1 MLSLSVFIDIGIS
14 KFLYWIWKC
23 PAFGDLSIW
32 LLLSTIST
40 LTLGLPA
47 TGFGME
53 QPIEDFLNSRDFS
66 TLYSMMAILC
76 PSYTIHSGDFEL
88 AFEFNEFVPI
98 SLHVRHMG
106 GIKCHWHLWQQPL
119 DAQIHRVSIY
129 PAMTKETIN
138 KFELKLW
145 GKGTETII
153 WFCVFW
159 CVLTSNVC
167 SGF

>member
-1 MLSLSVFIDIGIS
+1 
-14 KFLYWIWKC
+14 
-23 PAFGDLSIW
+23 
-32 LLLSTIST
+32 
-40 LTLGLPA
+40 
-47 TGFGME
+47 ME

-66 TLYSMMAILC
+66 TLYSMMATLC
-76 PSYTIHSGDFEL
+76 PSYTIHSGDFEF
-88 AFEFNEFVPI
+88 AFEFNEFIPI
-98 SLHVRHMG
+98 SLHARHMG

-129 PAMTKETIN
+129 PAMTQRTIY

-159 CVLTSNVC
+159 RVLTSNVC